1 MNIKIVL
8 LFICVLLSAL
18 SYAQKSIIELPIT
31 LKNGTGPFNVSMN
44 GISPNSEDL
53 NNSWEKNYFQAS
65 GIPINWTDA
74 KKGDIETNMYQTV
87 YQNYLS
93 GNITLEKYESLQQ
106 AWNWTPD
113 TLNLSKKP
121 IKCKI
126 AFTYGKDESGKTKMV
141 VDANNNLSFSDD
153 VIFTPLEGEM
163 NSKFNIDSLSIKN
176 AIMVSYERMS
186 GNKIIQEKL
195 PLFIMHSN
203 NYNAFMCNFPQYAT
217 TRLDG
222 EEIAVCSDDFGTPS
236 YGATSIVVIN
246 DSIGNGKKANYE
258 NIIASDEL
266 IKIKG
271 NIYKNKGVNL
281 NKNVLVLEK
290 TNLPQSKLYSTQVG
304 FKTLPFE
311 GQDFKTKSNISLDN
325 YKGKYLLI
333 DFWAVWCVPC
343 IQELPNMKVLYD
355 KLDKSKIEILG
366 IVGELRSSDALEKM
380 IDKYSITWP
389 QIVSDET
396 NKITNKYRIYGYP
409 TTLLINPEGIIV
421 AKNLKVK
428 DLETKLNELM
438 VR

>member
-1 MNIKIVL
+1 
-8 LFICVLLSAL
+8 
-18 SYAQKSIIELPIT
+18 
-31 LKNGTGPFNVSMN
+31 
-44 GISPNSEDL
+44 
-53 NNSWEKNYFQAS
+53 
-65 GIPINWTDA
+65 
-74 KKGDIETNMYQTV
+74 
-87 YQNYLS
+87 
-93 GNITLEKYESLQQ
+93 
-106 AWNWTPD
+106 
-113 TLNLSKKP
+113 
-121 IKCKI
+121 
-126 AFTYGKDESGKTKMV
+126 MV

-290 TNLPQSKLYSTQVG
+290 TTLPQNQLVSTQIG
-304 FKTLPFE
+304 FKTLNFE
-311 GQDFKTKSNISLDN
+311 GQNFKTKSNISLDD

-333 DFWAVWCVPC
+333 DFWAVWCGPC
-343 IQELPNMKVLYD
+343 IEEMPNLKALYD
-355 KLDKSKIEILG
+355 KRDQSKIEILG
-366 IVGELRSSDALEKM
+366 IVGGSESDALEKA
-380 IDKYSITWP
+380 IAKHSITWP
-389 QIVSDET
+389 QILSDDKNE
-396 NKITNKYRIYGYP
+396 ITNKYGIKSYP

-421 AKNLKVK
+421 AKNLRGK
-428 DLETKLNELM
+428 DLENKIKELTGK
-438 VR
+438 